1 MNGGLKQVSSYQNE
15 MWGINP
21 ANQIFQTTL
30 QSSGVVNWVLMNG
43 NFIWVSVGPTEVWA
57 LSPDYYVY
65 TCARPCS
72 GNWKNTYGLLAQV
85 SVGPNEAWGVTKD
98 AVIFKSAIPFVGWT
112 SIAGALVN
120 VSVGQNYIYGI
131 NNADTVFQCAQPCTG
146 TWVQV
151 AGSVAQL
158 SASLLDDTFYGIGR
172 EHFLWKWTGSTWI
185 NMGTFDFKTI
195 FSDKSSQTY
204 IICVSLSIAPM

>member
-1 MNGGLKQVSSYQNE
+1 

-65 TCARPCS
+65 TCSRPCS
-72 GNWKNTYGLLAQV
+72 GYWIKTNGPLVQV
-85 SVGPNEAWGVTKD
+85 SVGETEAWGVNMD
-98 AVIFKSAIPFVGWT
+98 DIVFKSAVPFAGSWT
-112 SIAGALVN
+112 QINGALVN
-120 VSVGQNYIYGI
+120 VSLGPNFIYGI
-131 NNADTVFQCAQPCTG
+131 NDVDTVFQCAQPCTG

-185 NMGTFDFKTI
+185 NMGTFDFITI
-195 FSDKSSQTY
+195 FAIDQFAYLACTSTFD
-204 IICVSLSIAPM
+204 IIYGRCA